1 MHACTSPRLRD
12 PNTGRVHACCGRAH
26 AAAFAALQKDERR
39 KNMMH
44 GDASPG
50 KIALLDD
57 ESDDES
63 VDSSNGGGMGH
74 MRRNF
79 MG

>member
-1 MHACTSPRLRD
+1 
-12 PNTGRVHACCGRAH
+12 
-26 AAAFAALQKDERR
+26 
-39 KNMMH
+39 MMH

-50 KIALLDD
+50 KIEAELDALLDD